1 MDDLTIEILT
11 DDADYDLQRFD
22 CGEEALNLFLTTHL
36 VRQHRNKILRAYIL
50 CRNTPERQVLGYY
63 TLCGSCFER
72 AALPSKSKQKKIP
85 YKNIPSV
92 TLGRLAIDRSL
103 QGQGWGATLVAHAMK
118 VVWSASLAVGIHG
131 LFVEAL
137 NKKSPYVLSIAGLY
151 PVGRRKRKCVIFPNQ
166 IHRTAFHTERLTLH
180 PAALLR
186 RKSQCLHKRR
196 HHTAIF
202 HACIRHPPA

>member
-63 TLCGSCFER
+63 TLSGSCFER

-118 VVWSASLAVGIHG
+118 VVWSASLAVAGCSSMHFTMSSAECFFTSCPLTG
-131 LFVEAL
+131 LKV
-137 NKKSPYVLSIAGLY
+137 
-151 PVGRRKRKCVIFPNQ
+151 FPT
-166 IHRTAFHTERLTLH
+166 RA
-180 PAALLR
+180 
-186 RKSQCLHKRR
+186 
-196 HHTAIF
+196 
-202 HACIRHPPA
+202 

>member
-36 VRQHRNKILRAYIL
+36 VCQHRNKILRAYIL

-137 NKKSPYVLSIAGLY
+137 NKKAHTFYQSLGFIPLVGENENALFFPTKSI
-151 PVGRRKRKCVIFPNQ
+151 
-166 IHRTAFHTERLTLH
+166 E
-180 PAALLR
+180 LLFTQ
-186 RKSQCLHKRR
+186 SD
-196 HHTAIF
+196 
-202 HACIRHPPA
+202 

>member
-50 CRNTPERQVLGYY
+50 RTNTPERQILGYY
-63 TLCGSCFER
+63 TLSGSCFER
-72 AALPSKSKQKKIP
+72 AALPSKSKQK
-85 YKNIPSV
+85 NIPSV
-92 TLGRLAIDRSL
+92 TLGRLAIDRSI

-137 NKKSPYVLSIAGLY
+137 NEKAHTFYQSHVFIQLVGEKENALFFPTKSI
-151 PVGRRKRKCVIFPNQ
+151 
-166 IHRTAFHTERLTLH
+166 E
-180 PAALLR
+180 LLFTQ
-186 RKSQCLHKRR
+186 SD
-196 HHTAIF
+196 
-202 HACIRHPPA
+202 

>member
-50 CRNTPERQVLGYY
+50 RTNTPERQILGYY
-63 TLCGSCFER
+63 TLSGSCFER
-72 AALPSKSKQKKIP
+72 AALPSKSKQK
-85 YKNIPSV
+85 NIPSV
-92 TLGRLAIDRSL
+92 TLGRLAIDRSI

-137 NKKSPYVLSIAGLY
+137 NEKAHTFYQSLGFIPLVGENEKALFFPTKSI
-151 PVGRRKRKCVIFPNQ
+151 
-166 IHRTAFHTERLTLH
+166 E
-180 PAALLR
+180 LLFTQ
-186 RKSQCLHKRR
+186 SD
-196 HHTAIF
+196 
-202 HACIRHPPA
+202 

>member
-50 CRNTPERQVLGYY
+50 CRNTPGTWVLGR
-63 TLCGSCFER
+63 CGSCFER
-72 AALPSKSKQKKIP
+72 AAVPRVIRNEKIP

-137 NKKSPYVLSIAGLY
+137 NKKAHTFYQSLGFIPLVGENENALFFPTKSI
-151 PVGRRKRKCVIFPNQ
+151 
-166 IHRTAFHTERLTLH
+166 E
-180 PAALLR
+180 LLFTQ
-186 RKSQCLHKRR
+186 SD
-196 HHTAIF
+196 
-202 HACIRHPPA
+202 

>member
-103 QGQGWGATLVAHAMK
+103 
-118 VVWSASLAVGIHG
+118 
-131 LFVEAL
+131 
-137 NKKSPYVLSIAGLY
+137 
-151 PVGRRKRKCVIFPNQ
+151 
-166 IHRTAFHTERLTLH
+166 
-180 PAALLR
+180 
-186 RKSQCLHKRR
+186 
-196 HHTAIF
+196 
-202 HACIRHPPA
+202 